1 MKNFEDDLKKLE
13 ELTASIRRSDISLEE
28 ALKDFEEGIKLAK
41 GMEKELDAIEGKIQI
56 LMDTGEFDENE
67 SDEDSDDSEK
77 NTKEKKSRKAKSKK
91 DDGPTLELF
100 NPSNEVNGTRNG

>member
-13 ELTASIRRSDISLEE
+13 ELTASIRRSDITLEE

-56 LMDTGEFDENE
+56 LMDTGEFEE
-67 SDEDSDDSEK
+67 SESEEDSEK
-77 NTKEKKSRKAKSKK
+77 SVKEKKPRKSKAKK

-100 NPSNEVNGTRNG
+100 NPETEVNGTRNG

>member
-77 NTKEKKSRKAKSKK
+77 NAKEKKSRKAKSKK

>member
-1 MKNFEDDLKKLE
+1 MKNFEDNLKKLE

>member
-1 MKNFEDDLKKLE
+1 MKNFEDNLKKLE

-77 NTKEKKSRKAKSKK
+77 NTKEKKSRKTKTKK

>member
-56 LMDTGEFDENE
+56 LMDTGEFDENK